1 MARLVQ
7 THSTYIDGLIKW
19 LKVLQK
25 ADGIKT
31 ITPGVISST
40 RGRSG
45 LLTLKISRA
54 IVGGFK
60 VIARKGSLAQ
70 EVYIVTELS
79 QSTLQAEIKKANPEG
94 SYRQ

>member
-1 MARLVQ
+1 MGRLVH

-25 ADGIKT
+25 TKGIKT
-31 ITPGVISST
+31 ITPGVITST

-45 LLTLKISRA
+45 LLSLKISRK

-60 VIARKGSLAQ
+60 VIARKGSLVQ
-70 EVYIVTELS
+70 EIYIVTELS
-79 QSTLQAEIKKANPEG
+79 KTMLEADIKKANPEICD
-94 SYRQ
+94 RR